1 MFQTEVT
8 EVTEEREGRAE
19 LEETE
24 VGAEMPGLTEE
35 MLATEG
41 RAGR

>member
-1 MFQTEVT
+1 MLQTEVT
-8 EVTEEREGRAE
+8 EVTEEREERAE

-24 VGAEMPGLTEE
+24 DGVEMPGLTVET
-35 MLATEG
+35 LDTEG